1 MSMIFKFLLFVFILV
16 RVSILDVYS
25 QIPTNT
31 LPSLKTIDAGSVNV
45 STSNNSLN
53 INQSSQQAIISWN
66 SFNVG
71 SSAKVN
77 FNQPSAS
84 ATTLNK
90 IFDARPSQIFGQI
103 NANGKIILQ
112 NSAGI
117 YFGPSSTLNVGSIV
131 ATTGT
136 ISNQDFLN
144 NKFNFSRNNSTGNI
158 VNEGI
163 LKAIDDFVAL
173 LAPNIR
179 NEGLISLKR
188 DQLFYQLEMRL
199 P

>member
-1 MSMIFKFLLFVFILV
+1 MSVTLKLLLFVFILV
-16 RVSILDVYS
+16 RVSTLDVYS

-90 IFDARPSQIFGQI
+90 ILMPDLVKFLDKLMLMVKLYYKIRQVFIWPII
-103 NANGKIILQ
+103 N
-112 NSAGI
+112 S
-117 YFGPSSTLNVGSIV
+117 
-131 ATTGT
+131 
-136 ISNQDFLN
+136 
-144 NKFNFSRNNSTGNI
+144 
-158 VNEGI
+158 
-163 LKAIDDFVAL
+163 
-173 LAPNIR
+173 
-179 NEGLISLKR
+179 
-188 DQLFYQLEMRL
+188 
-199 P
+199 